1 MLYSSFFQSVC
12 VIGYCLFP
20 LVVVAMIAIF
30 VETVWFRV
38 PGALIAFG
46 WSTYAS
52 VGFLSESK
60 AHLSNRRAL
69 AVSIKCQNSM
79 YRINLLF
86 DRCTLSFSFISLLL
100 GWLLCHKDTI
110 IIKYLYYIIKL
121 YQKIIISCRK

>member
-1 MLYSSFFQSVC
+1 VC

-30 VETVWFRV
+30 VEAVWFRV
-38 PGALIAFG
+38 PASLIAFG

-69 AVSIKCQNSM
+69 AVSFYGNRSNQIF
-79 YRINLLF
+79 NLF
-86 DRCTLSFSFISLLL
+86 FN
-100 GWLLCHKDTI
+100 
-110 IIKYLYYIIKL
+110 
-121 YQKIIISCRK
+121 

>member
-1 MLYSSFFQSVC
+1 
-12 VIGYCLFP
+12 
-20 LVVVAMIAIF
+20 MIAIF

-69 AVSIKCQNSM
+69 AVSIKCQNSR
-79 YRINLLF
+79 RILTLCLIGLPSLSLLSYHCMVGCCII
-86 DRCTLSFSFISLLL
+86 RISLALL
-100 GWLLCHKDTI
+100 NILCF
-110 IIKYLYYIIKL
+110 IKL
-121 YQKIIISCRK
+121 YQNYYILPKGTFKTFC